1 MPGCADP
8 GCRLNGG
15 SWGLLVTGRFPAL
28 LPLPCFLAPRDDG
41 YARRMTA
48 TPATASAEM
57 TPAPGRRNRLGVVAF
72 VLVMIVMAAPLV
84 VTIVTAIT
92 GGVSGSTGS
101 TADAIGWSVLGGFI
115 VGAMALAVISPLGIV
130 AVVLAIISLFRHRGR
145 NGLGVWAL
153 VLGILPA
160 LIGPFLIPLT
170 LGTLF

>member
-1 MPGCADP
+1 
-8 GCRLNGG
+8 
-15 SWGLLVTGRFPAL
+15 
-28 LPLPCFLAPRDDG
+28 
-41 YARRMTA
+41 MTA
-48 TPATASAEM
+48 TPATVSAEM
-57 TPAPGRRNRLGVVAF
+57 TPAPVRRNRLGVVAF
-72 VLVMIVMAAPLV
+72 VLVMIVVAAPLV

-92 GGVSGSTGS
+92 GVSGSTGS

-160 LIGPFLIPLT
+160 LIGPFLIPVT